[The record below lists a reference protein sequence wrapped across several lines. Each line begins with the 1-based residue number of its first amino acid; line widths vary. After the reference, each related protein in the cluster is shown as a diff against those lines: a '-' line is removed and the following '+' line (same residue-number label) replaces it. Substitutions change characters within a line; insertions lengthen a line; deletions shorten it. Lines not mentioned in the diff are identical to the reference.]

1 MPQHPR
7 FAWSSV
13 YTPGTFET
21 PPGALSFFFRFL
33 EKEGGDFPLSHP
45 LRNSLPAF
53 HTVYSLMKTILS
65 LSPAAQLETEC
76 LVAVVLDRADNDKAE
91 AFVSAD
97 KSIQQAAA
105 DLISGGDITGKT
117 FEVA

>member
-76 LVAVVLDRADNDKAE
+76 LVAVVLDRAEKDKAGRDKPE
-91 AFVSAD
+91 AYVSAD
-97 KSIQQAAA
+97 K
-105 DLISGGDITGKT
+105 
-117 FEVA
+117 